1 MSTKEYRVTRPFW
14 NGPHLTSIG
23 DPLFLT
29 DAQAK
34 YRGDEVELVEQT
46 TRPKRPAKG
55 DSAPAQDG
63 AAS

>member
-1 MSTKEYRVTRPFW
+1 MSTKAYRVTRPFW

-23 DPLFLT
+23 DTLHLT

-34 YRGDEVELVEQT
+34 YRGDTLELIEA
-46 TRPKRPAKG
+46 PAK
-55 DSAPAQDG
+55 SKRAVKHEPAPAQDG